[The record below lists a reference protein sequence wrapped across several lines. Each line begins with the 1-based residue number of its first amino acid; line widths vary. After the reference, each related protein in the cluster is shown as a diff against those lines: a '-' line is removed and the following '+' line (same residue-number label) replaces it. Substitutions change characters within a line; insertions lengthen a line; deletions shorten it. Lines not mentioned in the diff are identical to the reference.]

1 MIDDQL
7 SFTDHIA
14 TTARSCRFA
23 LYNIRK
29 IRPFLSEQAA
39 QLLVQALVL
48 SDWTIVM
55 LSWRV
60 FPHVLS
66 SLCNWS
72 RMQQP
77 EWSLMSRKSS
87 RYPSLHQVTLATN
100 SRSHQIQG
108 TDVCLQD
115 HNWHCTNI
123 PKLASSNLCAL
134 QKLAFCK
141 WTTSCGA
148 IPKRYQITL
157 TDLYLDCAQLVE
169 WPPNLNSN
177 SWVFSHF
184 KKTSK
189 DTSFSPA
196 PD

>member
-1 MIDDQL
+1 MNCNRRIINKHIFFL
-7 SFTDHIA
+7 PSGLPLWNFGKFSFVCILFKIQYTHY
-14 TTARSCRFA
+14 SA
-23 LYNIRK
+23 LH
-29 IRPFLSEQAA
+29 LQ
-39 QLLVQALVL
+39 
-48 SDWTIVM
+48 
-55 LSWRV
+55 
-60 FPHVLS
+60 
-66 SLCNWS
+66 
-72 RMQQP
+72 
-77 EWSLMSRKSS
+77 KS
-87 RYPSLHQVTLATN
+87 N
-100 SRSHQIQG
+100 HQIQG

-169 WPPNLNSN
+169 RPPNLNSN

-184 KKTSK
+184 QKTSK